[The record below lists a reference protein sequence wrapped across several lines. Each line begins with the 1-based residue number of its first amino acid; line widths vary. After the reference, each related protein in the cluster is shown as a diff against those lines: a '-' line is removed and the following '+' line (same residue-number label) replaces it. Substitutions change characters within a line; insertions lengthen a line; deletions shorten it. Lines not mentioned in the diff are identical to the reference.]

1 MLIEFQLSADSVGE
15 DRLSELESSVE
26 ELRGEV
32 QEKEAE
38 LDQRERELVEGR
50 DRITALENQI
60 LEYATIINDQT
71 KVCEGLL
78 CILVNFFSPSLCLFV
93 PSVSLFLTSS
103 FLFSVFFSLSP
114 PPSLSLSLHKTIQ
127 STHQYTQQ
135 NAKIQDLYSK
145 AVEFT
150 KKQQVEYQ
158 EKLSSLEKD
167 IAK

>member
-1 MLIEFQLSADSVGE
+1 M
-15 DRLSELESSVE
+15 SELEGIVE

-38 LDQRERELVEGR
+38 LDQRERELVEGK

-71 KVCEGLL
+71 KVCGGLL
-78 CILVNFFSPSLCLFV
+78 CILVNFFPLL
-93 PSVSLFLTSS
+93 SVSLSLLSLCFSLPPFFSHSS
-103 FLFSVFFSLSP
+103 LYFSSLSP
-114 PPSLSLSLHKTIQ
+114 PLSLSLHKTIQ
-127 STHQYTQQ
+127 STHQYTQH

>member
-1 MLIEFQLSADSVGE
+1 MYFSEFL
-15 DRLSELESSVE
+15 
-26 ELRGEV
+26 
-32 QEKEAE
+32 
-38 LDQRERELVEGR
+38 
-50 DRITALENQI
+50 
-60 LEYATIINDQT
+60 
-71 KVCEGLL
+71 
-78 CILVNFFSPSLCLFV
+78 FPFSLSLCLFCL
-93 PSVSLFLTSS
+93 SVSLFLLSS
-103 FLFSVFFSLSP
+103 LCIFLPYPPPLSLSV
-114 PPSLSLSLHKTIQ
+114 SLHKTIQ

>member
-1 MLIEFQLSADSVGE
+1 M
-15 DRLSELESSVE
+15 SELEGIVE

-38 LDQRERELVEGR
+38 LDQRERELVEGK

-93 PSVSLFLTSS
+93 SFVSLFLSSS
-103 FLFSVFFSLSP
+103 FLLSVFFSLF
-114 PPSLSLSLHKTIQ
+114 PPSLPLSLHKTIQ

>member
-1 MLIEFQLSADSVGE
+1 MYFSEFL
-15 DRLSELESSVE
+15 
-26 ELRGEV
+26 
-32 QEKEAE
+32 
-38 LDQRERELVEGR
+38 
-50 DRITALENQI
+50 
-60 LEYATIINDQT
+60 
-71 KVCEGLL
+71 
-78 CILVNFFSPSLCLFV
+78 SPSLCLFV
-93 PSVSLFLTSS
+93 SSVSLFLSSS
-103 FLFSVFFSLSP
+103 FLFSFFSVFFFLIP
-114 PPSLSLSLHKTIQ
+114 PLSLSLHKTIQ